1 MLDPDIPEKQ
11 QDSPGRSRLQD
22 KAPTLNSETNKDP
35 CAFSPCQC
43 SHVCAHPLHIHT
55 RVHTHTNLY
64 TQKLKLCCSSK
75 FKIWHYKNTFFQSYI
90 KERGG
95 SHHQRKD
102 VTGHL
107 FPPKINVVFILPHPE
122 CVEAQPLLEPVA
134 HQLYLAWCCPA
145 QLRVLPVSLIP
156 THSVP
161 GLSHVSAAWLKAL
174 EIHCVIHWPQYFV
187 LCQGCL

>member
-1 MLDPDIPEKQ
+1 MWTSDFNTHKHID
-11 QDSPGRSRLQD
+11 
-22 KAPTLNSETNKDP
+22 A
-35 CAFSPCQC
+35 
-43 SHVCAHPLHIHT
+43 HIHT

-187 LCQGCL
+187 LCQGCLWVAVKICLPRGQSTKSRILGSHYSL